1 MKWLI
6 QNTKNMLKNNTNLF
20 SYNNAIR
27 AASGLMASVTIFSM
41 TTSFKVA
48 HAQTLQEQID
58 QLKRQ
63 NAQNRY
69 TVDKLQDVATS
80 YEDAIEQ
87 LKEDITD
94 KEKEIDLS
102 KKKQTE
108 LEKQIKQAEA
118 QLEKQKNLLGENIR
132 AMYVEGDIST
142 IEMLASSKDLS
153 EFIDKEQYR
162 NSVKDKI
169 SDAVKKINNL
179 RNELKGKKEQVDKL
193 LNEQKDSR
201 VKLASSK
208 AEKANLLSYNEAQQQ
223 KFNSKIQ
230 KNADRIAELV
240 ASQRS
245 FNFADGGYYFIRFPG
260 SIKNFNPNNY
270 EYRNYGHSQVDEP
283 CPGPPKTRD
292 STDRWGYCTRQCVS
306 YAAWAV
312 YASGRKAP
320 VGWGDAKEW
329 VGYAYANGVP
339 VYRTPKRGDIAISIN
354 GYWGHAMYVDSV
366 SGSTFNTSEYNTNM
380 DGQLY
385 YRTRNF

>member
-1 MKWLI
+1 MNSRII
-6 QNTKNMLKNNTNLF
+6 QKLKSNTQRIVIVFVVFLSVIGGGF
-20 SYNNAIR
+20 SSFRDIKAQ
-27 AASGLMASVTIFSM
+27 SVQDQIN
-41 TTSFKVA
+41 
-48 HAQTLQEQID
+48 QLQQE
-58 QLKRQ
+58 
-63 NAQNRY
+63 NAQSQAI
-69 TVDKLQDVATS
+69 VDRLQSEATS
-80 YEDAIEQ
+80 YQDAIKKLQSEIKTLQAQIDINTKEQ
-87 LKEDITD
+87 KR
-94 KEKEIDLS
+94 
-102 KKKQTE
+102 
-108 LEKQIKQAEA
+108 LESEIKQAEA

>member
-1 MKWLI
+1 MNSRII
-6 QNTKNMLKNNTNLF
+6 QKLKSNTQRIVIVFVVFLSVISGGLSSFRDIKAQSVQDQINQLQQENTQ
-20 SYNNAIR
+20 SQAIVDR
-27 AASGLMASVTIFSM
+27 
-41 TTSFKVA
+41 
-48 HAQTLQEQID
+48 LQSE
-58 QLKRQ
+58 
-63 NAQNRY
+63 
-69 TVDKLQDVATS
+69 ATS
-80 YEDAIEQ
+80 YQDAIKKLQSEIKTLQAQIDINTKEQ
-87 LKEDITD
+87 KR
-94 KEKEIDLS
+94 
-102 KKKQTE
+102 
-108 LEKQIKQAEA
+108 LESEIKQAEA

-201 VKLASSK
+201 IKLASSK